1 MKIENIPAYI
11 KSKSLKEAREEINDI
26 LLKLENKN
34 LDFNSIEQEY
44 KKLIILNK
52 HIEYLFKEKSR
63 EISNIQKT
71 KFDDKK

>member
-63 EISNIQKT
+63 ELSNIQKT
-71 KFDDKK
+71 KFNDKK

>member
-1 MKIENIPAYI
+1 MKIENIPANV

>member
-1 MKIENIPAYI
+1 MKIENIPANI
-11 KSKSLKEAREEINDI
+11 KCKSLLDAREEINDI

>member
-1 MKIENIPAYI
+1 MKIENIPANI

>member
-1 MKIENIPAYI
+1 MKIENIPANI

-71 KFDDKK
+71 KFNDKK